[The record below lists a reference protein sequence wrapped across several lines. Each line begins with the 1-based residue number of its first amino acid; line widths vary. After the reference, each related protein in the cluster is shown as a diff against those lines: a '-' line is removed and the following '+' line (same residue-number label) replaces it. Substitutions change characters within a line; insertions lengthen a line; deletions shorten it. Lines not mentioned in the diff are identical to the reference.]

1 MAAQAQA
8 RVSKAE
14 VLTSVGV
21 GEQKRSRR
29 TRQCKNKND
38 RTAKVTGQEPFL
50 DVKCIKPSVLV
61 ALTVFASA
69 THYICRFP
77 DLPDHLVFQAIEVHN
92 PLAFLQIS
100 VAPPLECEKGV
111 NLGLGWEASTG
122 PVDPLTNFHR
132 RAGPLRTR
140 SMDHAGTAV
149 ARKRRTRLRL
159 SPSHRRSG
167 VDARVKSRGTRMR
180 PPSDRLSGVDARV
193 KDAVKVEGGGLA
205 MLVRSS
211 LVTIDAGRYTLGGR
225 CADEVKLKVQAS
237 GRSDFGAWKVFET
250 LAKQYSLGRVT
261 TRVKVAK
268 VDNVVEGPASHGFR
282 RSKESALVA
291 DFLSATHA
299 ERYPLEE
306 GHAQVKVAKIGTT
319 TDAQLAKDCEW
330 ITSFEKR
337 FRRPAP
343 SDIHSGWVDARVKR
357 VTKPVI
363 EPDVDVSTPGL
374 RL

>member
-14 VLTSVGV
+14 ALTSVGV
-21 GEQKRSRR
+21 GEQI
-29 TRQCKNKND
+29 
-38 RTAKVTGQEPFL
+38 TGQEPFL

-111 NLGLGWEASTG
+111 DLGLGWEASTG
-122 PVDPLTNFHR
+122 PVDPLTNFRR

-149 ARKRRTRLRL
+149 ARKRRTCLRL
-159 SPSHRRSG
+159 SPSDRRSG

-225 CADEVKLKVQAS
+225 CADEGGCYWS
-237 GRSDFGAWKVFET
+237 GRGSGRTRGCDGSDFGAWKVFET

-306 GHAQVKVAKIGTT
+306 GHARVKVAKIGTT

-357 VTKPVI
+357 MSP
-363 EPDVDVSTPGL
+363 
-374 RL
+374 RLVCGCEDHHRQRAIHTR